1 MEVRTMIK
9 NGVVIKKSNDRIS
22 FFGCSEAYGCNY
34 LYTKPFT
41 LGEWLYFK
49 DGRSMDEIHSFNK
62 WGRNPRL
69 DKTIK
74 RVLSMK
80 KYIEK
85 DLERQTMEMLVFPLH
100 RENIPSKAASGYER

>member
-1 MEVRTMIK
+1 MIK

-22 FFGCSEAYGCNY
+22 FFGRSETYGCNY

-49 DGRSMDEIHSFNK
+49 DGRSMDELHSFNK
-62 WGRNPRL
+62 WGSNPRL
-69 DKTIK
+69 DKTVR

-80 KYIEK
+80 QFVEK
-85 DLERQTMEMLVFPLH
+85 DLGHQTREMPVFPLC
-100 RENIPSKAASGYER
+100 RETVPAKAARGYER